1 MKHTVTKRE
10 RIGGV
15 PGHDKIMTSI
25 ANCIEKLG
33 LEKCT
38 MDDFASAVGISRIS
52 LYRTYG
58 NKTKLIDSVL
68 AYRAN
73 QFNQKIGLKMS
84 NCRNL
89 EDALILYFVTTTRSA
104 VKDKTIRFLIDSQ
117 YVFKVLYSEK
127 GSLMRAPVETL
138 WAPLIAKFSEPDS
151 NINTIDKKEII
162 NWILIMQ
169 ASLSRVAI
177 ESKCADSDI
186 IAMVRNFILPAF
198 ASPIASL
205 NKP

>member
-1 MKHTVTKRE
+1 MKHPKSKRE
-10 RIGGV
+10 RVGGI
-15 PGHDKIMTSI
+15 PSHEKIMASI
-25 ANCIEKLG
+25 AGCIEKLG

-38 MDDFASAVGISRIS
+38 MDDFSKAVGISRIS

-58 NKTKLIDSVL
+58 DKIKLIDAVL

-73 QFNQKIGLKMS
+73 QFNQKIGQKLS
-84 NCRNL
+84 ECTSL
-89 EDALILYFVTTTRSA
+89 EQALIMYFVATTRSA
-104 VKDKTIRFLIDSQ
+104 VKDKTIRYLIDSQ
-117 YVFKVLYSEK
+117 YVFKVIYSEK
-127 GSLMRAPVETL
+127 GSLMRTPVQDL
-138 WAPLIAKFSEPDS
+138 WAPIIANLGKPNS
-151 NINTIDKKEII
+151 NIELLDNKEII

-198 ASPIASL
+198 TLPATTK
-205 NKP
+205 NKK